1 MGLFKPRTWGVGKV
15 LNDIQNYKDWIRV
28 IKREESNAN
37 SNYSK
42 WKLSHNYF
50 YTLYFT
56 HQMEQTEA
64 QLPENIMKLRMIE
77 SLAPLHR
84 YLDEDLG
91 FAGYITPSF
100 NQFYDDDNEPT
111 LTYLVMYRFSFD
123 QLSIWWFIKFLIKW
137 SALITLLVITIKQGW
152 ISQVIGWLTSI

>member
-1 MGLFKPRTWGVGKV
+1 
-15 LNDIQNYKDWIRV
+15 
-28 IKREESNAN
+28 
-37 SNYSK
+37 
-42 WKLSHNYF
+42 
-50 YTLYFT
+50 
-56 HQMEQTEA
+56 MEQTEA